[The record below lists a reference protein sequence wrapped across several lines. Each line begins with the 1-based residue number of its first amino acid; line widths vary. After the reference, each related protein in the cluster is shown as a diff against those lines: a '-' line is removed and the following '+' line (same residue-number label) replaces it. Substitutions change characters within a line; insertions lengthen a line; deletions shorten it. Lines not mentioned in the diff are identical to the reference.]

1 MTGFALAAGATGEQ
15 LDCVRL
21 AASEAITNA
30 VLHAYRGVA
39 GRFQVTASYVPD
51 ELWILVADDG
61 RGLQPGSDRGG
72 LGLGL
77 AVIAQLAD
85 EFQILRRSSGGT
97 GLQMRFRLRVAEPA
111 PDSDARQ
118 PDPATLSFS

>member
-1 MTGFALAAGATGEQ
+1 MAGFALAAGAAGEQ
-15 LDCVRL
+15 LDGVRL

-30 VLHAYRGVA
+30 VLHAYPDGA
-39 GRFQVTASYVPD
+39 GSFQVTASYIPG
-51 ELWILVADDG
+51 ELWVLVADDG
-61 RGLQPGSDRGG
+61 QGLQPGSDRGG

-77 AVIAQLAD
+77 VVIAQLAD
-85 EFQILRRSSGGT
+85 EFQIVRRSSGGT

-111 PDSDARQ
+111 ASAEAGQ